1 MRFEPGFIKTLS
13 EDLVKVN
20 VEYTKRFRRF
30 DGLDDQALINLVANQ
45 HNFNHFCEAEHPSQQ
60 DVVDY
65 ESMTPAHAILGEKA
79 VKNGEI
85 AYVVLA
91 GGSGTRFGKPKAFV
105 TLPKLGISLVANKLM
120 QSIIVDHN
128 NEILNIPIFFMTQP
142 DLVKQFVE
150 HLSYMSPPPQCTIF
164 EQFESYR
171 LLPDNSIDFIS
182 PGVPNMHPCGHGDVG
197 PALLE
202 SEVLSDNPQ
211 IKHVIIVNVDNVLA
225 APDMAILGQHLS
237 LKSDVTCEVVKS
249 TKQDK
254 GGRLAYV
261 DGKLQIVEDF
271 RLDPKF
277 VKESKYCNTNTMIMS
292 TSALIYAAMNWKWHR
307 VRKEVNNKI
316 VIQYE
321 RLLQQYTE
329 VFDTN
334 YVLVPRE
341 KRYVPIKNEADLLI
355 ADKMLNGNR

>member
-1 MRFEPGFIKTLS
+1 
-13 EDLVKVN
+13 
-20 VEYTKRFRRF
+20 
-30 DGLDDQALINLVANQ
+30 
-45 HNFNHFCEAEHPSQQ
+45 
-60 DVVDY
+60 
-65 ESMTPAHAILGEKA
+65 
-79 VKNGEI
+79 
-85 AYVVLA
+85 
-91 GGSGTRFGKPKAFV
+91 
-105 TLPKLGISLVANKLM
+105 
-120 QSIIVDHN
+120 
-128 NEILNIPIFFMTQP
+128 
-142 DLVKQFVE
+142 
-150 HLSYMSPPPQCTIF
+150 
-164 EQFESYR
+164 
-171 LLPDNSIDFIS
+171 
-182 PGVPNMHPCGHGDVG
+182 
-197 PALLE
+197 
-202 SEVLSDNPQ
+202 
-211 IKHVIIVNVDNVLA
+211 VLA

-307 VRKEVNNKI
+307 VRKEANNKI